1 MKKKRSR
8 KNKWDER
15 QELKWEHRTIKCL
28 YEAAKDDMANGVFSS
43 IRKCAIHYNLN
54 DSTLGK
60 LIRENREYVG
70 DGKKSQGYIVACSSC
85 LFPLLPTFV
94 SNTSMKSL
102 AYILLLSEVMCLSVS
117 I

>member
-1 MKKKRSR
+1 MKKKRPR

-70 DGKKSQGYIVACSSC
+70 DGKKSQG
-85 LFPLLPTFV
+85 
-94 SNTSMKSL
+94 
-102 AYILLLSEVMCLSVS
+102 
-117 I
+117 